1 MNLEGLWRREK
12 VKLPVRS
19 FRNVVFRILGLELD
33 SVFEE
38 MEKGEDN
45 EGLTEIADESIG
57 MFAGADE
64 KRPQRRGRKGW
75 S

>member
-1 MNLEGLWRREK
+1 MK
-12 VKLPVRS
+12 
-19 FRNVVFRILGLELD
+19 LD

-45 EGLTEIADESIG
+45 EGLTEIADESIVV
-57 MFAGADE
+57 FAGAD
-64 KRPQRRGRKGW
+64 KQRAQRRERKEW